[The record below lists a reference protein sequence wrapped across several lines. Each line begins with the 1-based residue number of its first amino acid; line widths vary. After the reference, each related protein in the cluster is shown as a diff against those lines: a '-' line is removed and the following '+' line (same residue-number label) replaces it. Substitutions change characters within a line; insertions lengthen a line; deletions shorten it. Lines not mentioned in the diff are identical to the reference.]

1 MALKKIITK
10 SLLLL
15 VIINSNF
22 CFSQWIYNDTK
33 NGIKITY
40 DYKLF
45 VKDKDSSI
53 SVSLKIDDNISG
65 KTFNYKTFDLNSSN
79 VIDSL
84 KLSNLL
90 KSKYSIIFKEYGKQS
105 ISVHSKYLSD
115 MVLSVKDTILPKHQ
129 RSFVYQGM
137 FMFQSL
143 LNGANRDL
151 QNKGDVNFSIMG
163 SYPVAMS
170 SFVCAEEVNI
180 NIDNFKSYLIER
192 KTWDKENEG
201 INYYLGALENY
212 SGNKNM
218 YEITNIL
225 ISYFSSKIGWPQ
237 GGQCGC
243 CGNYAGD
250 CYYWNAACLAHD
262 MACQRCQHSWC
273 FSGCVASS
281 CRGNTIAWYWWI

>member
-10 SLLLL
+10 TLLLL

-65 KTFNYKTFDLNSSN
+65 KTFNYKTFDLNSNN

-105 ISVHSKYLSD
+105 ISEHSKYLSD
-115 MVLSVKDTILPKHQ
+115 MVLSVKDTISPKNQ
-129 RSFVYQGM
+129 RSFVYQGI

-151 QNKGDVNFSIMG
+151 QNKGDVIFSIMG
-163 SYPVAMS
+163 SYPVALS
-170 SFVCAEEVNI
+170 SFVCAEEVKI
-180 NIDNFKSYLIER
+180 NIDNFKS
-192 KTWDKENEG
+192 
-201 INYYLGALENY
+201 
-212 SGNKNM
+212 
-218 YEITNIL
+218 
-225 ISYFSSKIGWPQ
+225 
-237 GGQCGC
+237 
-243 CGNYAGD
+243 
-250 CYYWNAACLAHD
+250 
-262 MACQRCQHSWC
+262 
-273 FSGCVASS
+273 
-281 CRGNTIAWYWWI
+281 